1 MPPPQP
7 DRKFGWAG
15 SAVAAR
21 ERIRMRGAGEFPQD
35 YGRGPELVLRA
46 DDVAVKRLGLWEFVR
61 DRNRMRHWECIRQE
75 IGDCVSHG
83 WSHCGLIAGAV
94 EMVLNGKPVAVVKP
108 FPPYVYGTSRVQIG
122 GGRIR
127 GDGSL
132 GSWAAAAVKKYGY
145 IPENAPSC
153 PKYGGS
159 LAREW
164 GRSGPPAEFL
174 KIGQQFLADVR
185 LVQTF
190 DEAVSAIA
198 TGHPVA
204 VCSDVGFEK
213 IVERNGRI
221 EGVRQGS
228 WPHCMAFIGYDV
240 NAGSEA
246 LYCWNSWGPTAHAP
260 EESYD
265 RLDKAPPGGFWVL
278 KKDAE
283 AMLRQQDSFA
293 VSFNGFTAAPLWARQ
308 QAMPKEEDD
317 DDDEVRF
324 LRRDR
329 RRVGDVLLRAG
340 RL

>member
-1 MPPPQP
+1 
-7 DRKFGWAG
+7 
-15 SAVAAR
+15 
-21 ERIRMRGAGEFPQD
+21 
-35 YGRGPELVLRA
+35 
-46 DDVAVKRLGLWEFVR
+46 
-61 DRNRMRHWECIRQE
+61 
-75 IGDCVSHG
+75 
-83 WSHCGLIAGAV
+83 
-94 EMVLNGKPVAVVKP
+94 
-108 FPPYVYGTSRVQIG
+108 
-122 GGRIR
+122 
-127 GDGSL
+127 
-132 GSWAAAAVKKYGY
+132 
-145 IPENAPSC
+145 
-153 PKYGGS
+153 
-159 LAREW
+159 
-164 GRSGPPAEFL
+164 
-174 KIGQQFLADVR
+174 
-185 LVQTF
+185 
-190 DEAVSAIA
+190 
-198 TGHPVA
+198 VA

-240 NAGSEA
+240 NSGREA

-283 AMLRQQDSFA
+283 SMLRQQDSFA

-308 QAMPKEEDD
+308 QAMPKE